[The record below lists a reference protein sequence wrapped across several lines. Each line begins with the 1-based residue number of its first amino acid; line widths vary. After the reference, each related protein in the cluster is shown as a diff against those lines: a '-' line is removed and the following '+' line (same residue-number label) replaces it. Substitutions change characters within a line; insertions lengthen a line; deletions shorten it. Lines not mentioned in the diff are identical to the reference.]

1 MLKGKKK
8 LATLV
13 TVCVLAGS
21 TAMAAGSPAAV
32 PVRTVPVRQSAP
44 VSAGTSAIETWRT
57 QKQLAQEETMALLW
71 MRSAAEY
78 RALCYQGYNA
88 AMMEVDKALSDPARK
103 GKPLAI
109 VLDCDETVTDNTPAL
124 AKAAADGN
132 GQYKSIWWRDVVHE
146 GKSGAMPGAVDFLQ
160 QVDKK
165 GLAIFYVSNR
175 YAPVNYE
182 ATEANLKAL
191 RFPQA
196 DKKHILLMEKSGNK
210 QLRFNT
216 ITADYDVV
224 VYMGD
229 NAGDLPIGTNGKSLT
244 ERNQIVD
251 AHKADFG
258 TKYIVFPNPVYGA
271 WVSAIAK
278 NYLTMTP
285 EQRDE
290 VNREFLTK
298 NY

>member
-8 LATLV
+8 LVSLV
-13 TVCVLAGS
+13 MLCVLAGS
-21 TAMAAGSPAAV
+21 TVLAADNPAVA
-32 PVRTVPVRQSAP
+32 PVKAVPVRQSAP
-44 VSAGTSAIETWRT
+44 VTSGMSAIDTWRT

-78 RALCYQGYNA
+78 RALCYQGYNT

-109 VLDCDETVTDNTPAL
+109 VLDCDETVTDNTMAL

-191 RFPQA
+191 HFPQA

-210 QLRFNT
+210 QLRFDA
-216 ITADYDVV
+216 IAADYDVV
-224 VYMGD
+224 VYMETM
-229 NAGDLPIGTNGKSLT
+229 PGT
-244 ERNQIVD
+244 
-251 AHKADFG
+251 
-258 TKYIVFPNPVYGA
+258 FPSGQVA
-271 WVSAIAK
+271 RARQSAIR
-278 NYLTMTP
+278 LSMC
-285 EQRDE
+285 
-290 VNREFLTK
+290 TK
-298 NY
+298 KTSGRNISSFPIPCTGPGSVPSPKIILP

>member
-8 LATLV
+8 LVSLV
-13 TVCVLAGS
+13 MLCVLAGS
-21 TAMAAGSPAAV
+21 TVLAADNPAVA
-32 PVRTVPVRQSAP
+32 PVKAVPVRQSAP
-44 VSAGTSAIETWRT
+44 VTSGMSAIDTWRT

-78 RALCYQGYNA
+78 RALCYQGYNT

-109 VLDCDETVTDNTPAL
+109 VLDCDETVTDNTMAL

-160 QVDKK
+160 QADKK
-165 GLAIFYVSNR
+165 GLTIFYVSNR

-191 RFPQA
+191 HFPQA

-210 QLRFNT
+210 QLRFDA
-216 ITADYDVV
+216 IAADYDVV

-229 NAGDLPIGTNGKSLT
+229 NAGDLPIGTSGKSQT

-251 AHKADFG
+251 VHKKDFG

>member
-8 LATLV
+8 LVSLV
-13 TVCVLAGS
+13 MLCVLAGS
-21 TAMAAGSPAAV
+21 TVLAADNPAVA
-32 PVRTVPVRQSAP
+32 PVKAVPVRQSAP
-44 VSAGTSAIETWRT
+44 VTSGMSAIDTWRT

-109 VLDCDETVTDNTPAL
+109 VLDCDETVTDNTMAL

-160 QVDKK
+160 QADKK

-191 RFPQA
+191 HFPQA
-196 DKKHILLMEKSGNK
+196 DKNHILLMEKSGNK
-210 QLRFNT
+210 QLRFDA
-216 ITADYDVV
+216 IAADYDVV

-229 NAGDLPIGTNGKSLT
+229 NAGDLPIGTSGKSLSV
-244 ERNQIVD
+244 RNQIVD
-251 AHKADFG
+251 AHKKDFG

>member
-1 MLKGKKK
+1 
-8 LATLV
+8 
-13 TVCVLAGS
+13 
-21 TAMAAGSPAAV
+21 
-32 PVRTVPVRQSAP
+32 
-44 VSAGTSAIETWRT
+44 
-57 QKQLAQEETMALLW
+57 
-71 MRSAAEY
+71 
-78 RALCYQGYNA
+78 
-88 AMMEVDKALSDPARK
+88 
-103 GKPLAI
+103 
-109 VLDCDETVTDNTPAL
+109 
-124 AKAAADGN
+124 
-132 GQYKSIWWRDVVHE
+132 
-146 GKSGAMPGAVDFLQ
+146 MPGAVDFLQ

-191 RFPQA
+191 HFPQA
-196 DKKHILLMEKSGNK
+196 DKKHILLMEKSSNK
-210 QLRFNT
+210 QLRFDT
-216 ITADYDVV
+216 ITPDYDVV

-298 NY
+298 TY

>member
-8 LATLV
+8 LVSLV
-13 TVCVLAGS
+13 MLCVLAGS
-21 TAMAAGSPAAV
+21 TVLAADNPAVA
-32 PVRTVPVRQSAP
+32 PVKAVPVRQSAP
-44 VSAGTSAIETWRT
+44 VTSGMSAIDTWRT

-78 RALCYQGYNA
+78 RALCYQGYNT

-109 VLDCDETVTDNTPAL
+109 VLDCDETVTDNTMAL

-160 QVDKK
+160 QADKK

-191 RFPQA
+191 HFPQA

-210 QLRFNT
+210 QLRFDA
-216 ITADYDVV
+216 IAADYDVV

-229 NAGDLPIGTNGKSLT
+229 NAGDLPIGTSGKSLSV
-244 ERNQIVD
+244 RNQIVD
-251 AHKADFG
+251 AHKKDFG

-285 EQRDE
+285 EERDE

>member
-8 LATLV
+8 LVSLV
-13 TVCVLAGS
+13 MLCVLAGS
-21 TAMAAGSPAAV
+21 TVLAADNPAVA
-32 PVRTVPVRQSAP
+32 PVKAVPVRQSAP
-44 VSAGTSAIETWRT
+44 VTSGMSAIDTWRT

-78 RALCYQGYNA
+78 RALCYQGYNT

-109 VLDCDETVTDNTPAL
+109 VLDCDETVTDNTMAL

-191 RFPQA
+191 HFPQA
-196 DKKHILLMEKSGNK
+196 DKNHILLMEKSGNK
-210 QLRFNT
+210 QLRFDA
-216 ITADYDVV
+216 IAADYDVV

-229 NAGDLPIGTNGKSLT
+229 NAGDLPIGTSGKSLSV
-244 ERNQIVD
+244 RNQIVD
-251 AHKADFG
+251 AHKKDFG

-285 EQRDE
+285 EERDE

>member
-1 MLKGKKK
+1 
-8 LATLV
+8 
-13 TVCVLAGS
+13 
-21 TAMAAGSPAAV
+21 
-32 PVRTVPVRQSAP
+32 
-44 VSAGTSAIETWRT
+44 
-57 QKQLAQEETMALLW
+57 MALLW

-109 VLDCDETVTDNTPAL
+109 VLDCDETVTDNTMAL

-191 RFPQA
+191 HFPQA

-210 QLRFNT
+210 QLRFDA
-216 ITADYDVV
+216 IAADYDVV

-229 NAGDLPIGTNGKSLT
+229 NAGDLPIGTSGKSQT

-251 AHKADFG
+251 VHKKDFG

-285 EQRDE
+285 EERDE